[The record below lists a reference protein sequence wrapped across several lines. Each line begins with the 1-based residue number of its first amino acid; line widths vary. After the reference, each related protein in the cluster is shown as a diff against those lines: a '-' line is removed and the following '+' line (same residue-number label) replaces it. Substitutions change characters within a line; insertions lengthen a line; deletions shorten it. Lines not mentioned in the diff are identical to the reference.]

1 MKFNIEKKDN
11 PNKENYKKH
20 DLDIAFSLAT
30 KVVKEFETFIKTV
43 ALFGSTAR
51 KDDNSHDIDIL
62 IIVDDVSTK
71 LTSEMTETY
80 KIILEKIIVE
90 TSSKLHVTTLKM
102 TNFWD
107 YIRKG
112 DPLGLNILRDGVSLY
127 DVGLFEPLR
136 ELLSEGRISP
146 SQETINI
153 YVNKAITSMFNSRNH
168 MIRATLDLYWA
179 VIDVSHAVLMQEG
192 VLPQSPAK
200 VADKLENIFVKTK
213 RLEKKHITTMRKFYL
228 MSKQIV
234 HNEKS
239 LVTGQEY
246 DRYLKEAQVYIDRL
260 KKLLK

>member
-1 MKFNIEKKDN
+1 MKFNIENKEN
-11 PNKENYKKH
+11 PNKENYSKS
-20 DLDIAFSLAT
+20 DTDIAYSLAT
-30 KVVKEFETFIKTV
+30 KVVKEFGTFIKTV

-51 KDDNSHDIDIL
+51 HDKNSHDVDIL
-62 IIVDDVSTK
+62 IVVDDVGTK
-71 LTSEMTETY
+71 LTPEMTESY

-90 TSSKLHVTTLKM
+90 TSNKLHVTTLKL

-112 DPLGLNILRDGVSLY
+112 DPLGLNILRDGVALY
-127 DVGLFEPLR
+127 DIGVFDPLR
-136 ELLSEGRISP
+136 ELLAEGRIAP

-168 MIRATLDLYWA
+168 VIRATLDLYWA

-200 VADKLENIFVKTK
+200 VADKLNETLVKTK
-213 RLEKKHITTMRKFYL
+213 KLESKYVNIMRKFYQV
-228 MSKQIV
+228 SKEIV

-246 DRYLKEAQVYIDRL
+246 DRYLKEAQNFIDRM